1 MAFGLQVWDS
11 GGVKRL
17 DVSDSITR
25 IIDVFTTTTTSSTG
39 SRTYTSLP
47 SGRTWVY
54 FFRAGGGNYV
64 PNVTVSGN
72 SVQWAY
78 ASTTRIPVV
87 VYVGA
92 F

>member
-11 GGVKRL
+11 GGVLRL

-25 IIDVFTTTTTSSTG
+25 IIDVFNISTSAASGTR
-39 SRTYTSLP
+39 SYSNLP

-54 FFRAGGGNYV
+54 FFQPGGGDYV
-64 PNVTVSGN
+64 PNVVVSGN
-72 SVQWAY
+72 DINWSY
-78 ASTTRIPVV
+78 STTTRTAVT

>member
-11 GGVKRL
+11 GGIKRL

-25 IIDVFTTTTTSSTG
+25 IIDVFTISTSAASGTR
-39 SRTYTSLP
+39 SYTNLP

-54 FFRAGGGNYV
+54 FFKDGGGDYV
-64 PNVTVSGN
+64 PNVVVSGN
-72 SVQWAY
+72 NVNWNY
-78 ASTTRIPVV
+78 ANTTRVPVT